1 MVILRRAT
9 EKRLATRRTTMA
21 YRWPAGTTFKRI
33 VLEVEDRSCPVCDR
47 YMHVCDHRYHALWT
61 FEGPTQVVNR
71 LVRCPDT
78 SCQSRGRTFSPEAEL
93 SISMPR
99 WCLGWDVLCWLGHR
113 RFARHWSVPQ
123 LRLELKDTHQIAL
136 SDDAIEHYIGL
147 YQTMLAARQQ
157 DPDRLAKVYR
167 DIASLVLTIDGLQ
180 PEKGHETLY
189 VVRELKSKRVW
200 FAEPLLS
207 SAEPEVRRLIVLA
220 RQWAERLAKPVRVWM
235 SDKQDAFVTAIAEEF
250 SGTPHR
256 YCQNHFMRD
265 LAKPVL
271 ELDSRAKVK
280 MRRKVRGLRAIERCV
295 LEDRRHTAVPE
306 PPPLH
311 ETPKT
316 AAPPR
321 ANTPEAP
328 APCASSDLGLVR
340 TDSARAA
347 TGLAAVGDPGVAD
360 EAGEVVLG
368 YCAAVR
374 GILNDSRGGP
384 LHPPGLRMSEALQD
398 VRDSLDRNVQAQKGG
413 VQSRC

>member
-1 MVILRRAT
+1 
-9 EKRLATRRTTMA
+9 MA
-21 YRWPAGTTFKRI
+21 YRWPAGTIFKRI
-33 VLEVEDRSCPVCDR
+33 ALEVEDRSCPVCDR

-61 FEGPTQVVNR
+61 FAGPTQVVNR
-71 LVRCPDT
+71 LVRCPDP

-99 WCLGWDVLCWLGHR
+99 WCIGWDVVCWLGHR

-157 DPDRLAKVYR
+157 DPDRLAEAYR
-167 DIASLVLTIDGLQ
+167 DIESLVLTIDGLQ

-189 VVRELKSKRVW
+189 VVRELTRKRVW

-235 SDKQDAFVTAIAEEF
+235 SDKQDAFVKAIAEEF

-271 ELDSRAKVK
+271 EMDSRAKVK
-280 MRRKVRGLRAIERCV
+280 MRRKVRGLRAIERRV

-311 ETPKT
+311 EMPKT
-316 AAPPR
+316 DAPPR
-321 ANTPEAP
+321 VNTPEVP
-328 APCASSDLGLVR
+328 APCASSDVGLVR
-340 TDSARAA
+340 TDSAREA
-347 TGLAAVGDPGVAD
+347 TSLAAVGDPGVAD